1 MGGHPL
7 VSDIW
12 KKSHFLWPGSDFLQ
26 ARIQALETLHP
37 FLFPPTQLL
46 FPAELHVG
54 PACPMVQSLLAKMD
68 ASGII
73 ELSWRLL
80 FCLQD

>member
-26 ARIQALETLHP
+26 ARIQVSTNKGGIEVGEALTSSKGKHAG
-37 FLFPPTQLL
+37 FLPLAGT
-46 FPAELHVG
+46 
-54 PACPMVQSLLAKMD
+54 MVPGAIWAGLTNWD
-68 ASGII
+68 
-73 ELSWRLL
+73 
-80 FCLQD
+80 